1 MTLYN
6 YYTVIIVLQCMSNA
20 FQGLMRV
27 AQYPAVYDSY
37 FLGYCTKYWNIRR
50 ACQIRLSRRSNQ
62 CSDGGIHHTSDGN
75 NRYGYYLQ

>member
-27 AQYPAVYDSY
+27 AHILRSTIATSLDIAP
-37 FLGYCTKYWNIRR
+37 KYWNIRR
-50 ACQIRLSRRSNQ
+50 ACQIRLSRRSNR
-62 CSDGGIHHTSDGN
+62 CSDGGIH
-75 NRYGYYLQ
+75 Y